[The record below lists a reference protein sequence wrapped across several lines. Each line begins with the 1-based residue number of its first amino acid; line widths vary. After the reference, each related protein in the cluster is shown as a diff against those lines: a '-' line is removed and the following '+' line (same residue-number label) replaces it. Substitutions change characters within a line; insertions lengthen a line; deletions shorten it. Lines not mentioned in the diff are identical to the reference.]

1 MAKRQSDDSALLPRK
16 KAKLHAVHD
25 DDNPNTHA
33 LHSPP
38 PPPLTLAGFER
49 REKRKR
55 SLDSQPDTSEEPKTK
70 QARKSQ
76 SPEESSDT
84 DLPWPCVESD
94 EDDDKRT
101 KKAKQARRSQ
111 GPEESSDTDLLYF
124 ELRESDDDDEP
135 PSTSS
140 QPDTS
145 EEPKTKQAHRSQSPE
160 ESSDTD
166 LVKFRIYDTDE
177 DDHKETK
184 EHPWQEFCRQ
194 STREAKEYLS
204 TVRTCRCR
212 NHQARILSPGLSDE
226 DTSGED
232 TSDED
237 VADEGATGSNYL
249 RPPIIPL
256 SAIEYMHY
264 PQPIAQKQSHTSR
277 TIRKRDT
284 TDDMADEDTSDED
297 TADEDVAN
305 EGATGSNQLGFPT
318 IHPSAMGNFRYL
330 QPIAQEQPDASRTLR
345 KRDTTTPQRKRRQP
359 LKKVKG
365 ESKQNKSRD
374 KAIEAFLSSKRSSR
388 RNRDC
393 TLWQLGDDGMAR
405 TVSIA
410 R

>member
-1 MAKRQSDDSALLPRK
+1 MTKRQSDDSALLPRK

-70 QARKSQ
+70 QARRSQ

-84 DLPWPCVESD
+84 DSVH
-94 EDDDKRT
+94 
-101 KKAKQARRSQ
+101 
-111 GPEESSDTDLLYF
+111 F
-124 ELRESDDDDEP
+124 ELHESESLEEP

-145 EEPKTKQAHRSQSPE
+145 EEPKTKQDRRSQSPEESSDTNSPWPCVESDEDDDKVTKKAKQARRSQSPE

-166 LVKFRIYDTDE
+166 SVHFELHEI
-177 DDHKETK
+177 DDDDKPTE

-204 TVRTCRCR
+204 TVRICRCR
-212 NHQARILSPGLSDE
+212 NHQTRLLSPGLSDE
-226 DTSGED
+226 DTTDEDVADED
-232 TSDED
+232 TTDESVAD
-237 VADEGATGSNYL
+237 TTDESVADEGATGS
-249 RPPIIPL
+249 
-256 SAIEYMHY
+256 
-264 PQPIAQKQSHTSR
+264 
-277 TIRKRDT
+277 D
-284 TDDMADEDTSDED
+284 
-297 TADEDVAN
+297 

-318 IHPSAMGNFRYL
+318 IHPSARGYIDYPR
-330 QPIAQEQPDASRTLR
+330 PIAQKQPHTSRPLR

-359 LKKVKG
+359 LKKDKE
-365 ESKQNKSRD
+365 ESKQNKSRG

-393 TLWQLGDDGMAR
+393 TLWRLGDDGMAY